1 MVARL
6 LWEQDAAGS
15 SPVTSTII
23 LSNRIVMRF
32 VFLLTVF
39 DCFVSKIMLSMLT
52 ALLLTADTGGI
63 YVYSNLNT
71 NAVEPY

>member
-32 VFLLTVF
+32 VFLTTRFLYELFFKNSVEYAYSTF
-39 DCFVSKIMLSMLT
+39 F
-52 ALLLTADTGGI
+52 LLPKRVGYMFMVT
-63 YVYSNLNT
+63 
-71 NAVEPY
+71 